1 MKVLLLIFLL
11 FVPIVTKGNA
21 NQEMRIQMLDAQIE
35 RLTQQRDKKYAE
47 LKQCEKTTKG
57 FKIAGITTLVATGVG
72 IAGNIVLAEKL
83 KEAKSGGGG
92 KTGKGIQDKRS
103 QKEKNDESS
112 KLLCEMGEQ
121 EFC

>member
-11 FVPIVTKGNA
+11 FVPTVTKGDA

-35 RLTQQRDKKYAE
+35 RLTQQRDKKYEE

-72 IAGNIVLAEKL
+72 IAGNIILAEKL

-103 QKEKNDESS
+103 QKEKNDESL